1 MVLIPDSQ
9 SNHSPSFRVGAK
21 KGHNLTHIPHGR
33 RLSGRSPVKG
43 SGENFQSSVSTRIQ
57 IYHYFTYT

>member
-9 SNHSPSFRVGAK
+9 SNHSPSFRSGAK
-21 KGHNLTHIPHGR
+21 KGHNLIHIPHGPR
-33 RLSGRSPVKG
+33 SRGRSPGKVP
-43 SGENFQSSVSTRIQ
+43 EDNFQSSVSTRIK